1 MKRLYLY
8 RRRPRRRRAR
18 DVLVPQGFAAE
29 VVATGFHEPVHCC
42 FDDQGA
48 CYVMS

>member
-1 MKRLYLY
+1 M
-8 RRRPRRRRAR
+8 
-18 DVLVPQGFAAE
+18 
-29 VVATGFHEPVHCC
+29 ATYGEKTMATHRFHEPVHCC